1 MESMVA
7 LKDFLNVF
15 GSENLFTEEKFPMD
29 GAGIDMR
36 SSYLLNSTIQGIE
49 ASAGALSHA

>member
-1 MESMVA
+1 MVA